1 MTETALD
8 GSRSCA
14 GCRQTDAREA
24 LLRFV
29 AAAQTGT
36 AELAPDI
43 RRRMSG
49 RGVSVH
55 PRYRCVEAAVRSGA
69 FKRAL
74 GVDEVAPARELSRSA
89 ADQYRRRAESLL
101 SSAQRARKVA
111 LGTDAARR
119 ALEDRELELLLV
131 AQDAEGSREELTQ
144 TAARLGLRC
153 LVWSNKQDL
162 GRVFGRALLSIVGV
176 TDAGIATE
184 LRHVVR
190 CATELAEDA

>member
-1 MTETALD
+1 MNETALD

-29 AAAQTGT
+29 AAGAGQN
-36 AELAPDI
+36 ELAPDI
-43 RRRMSG
+43 RRRAPG

-89 ADQYRRRAESLL
+89 AGQYRRRAESLL
-101 SSAQRARKVA
+101 SSAKRARKVA

-119 ALEDRELELLLV
+119 ALEQRELELLLV
-131 AQDAEGSREELTQ
+131 AQDAEGSREELMQ
-144 TAARLGLRC
+144 TADRLGLRC